1 MVVISALLVGSVAS
15 PARAESTA
23 VLDQSATVL
32 SSDQSRAAN
41 FNDWPTQL
49 FTPST
54 SGLLTRLDLALGRS
68 SDRVNGYHVDIF
80 PMNRDGE
87 LQSDPV
93 YGNPND
99 LEPVQIPAS
108 SVSAEAPSMS
118 TYQWTTINLERPV
131 VLVGGQK
138 YLVRL
143 VQEDGDGSFS
153 WFTSSSAYSRGGA
166 RDGDGNSIW
175 ADDNEEVP
183 LQYGFKTWMNQSVF
197 SNSGTWQA
205 SSIASTE
212 PIICEGDS
220 RYCPSFTDLST
231 NFDGSDVFGVSSYS
245 DATIHSSDSGANY
258 SSARTTRPISDGG
271 VAGTSMYANGEG
283 VLLSRFCN
291 LWMSI
296 DGGTTFSRITAV
308 DFGRGDNACFKQ
320 AVATQDGQVMAAVA
334 SGAAF
339 YDKHQGIYVSTDAGV
354 TWTETL
360 SDHPWTSIAMN
371 ADGSKMI
378 VVASDFTVM
387 ISTDSGASWSNL
399 PVEPLNTGRWNSVAM
414 AANGASAFLSDN
426 HNLFKVNLLTGE
438 VNKFGHE
445 DLWKKVQ
452 ISSDGQIVAALDDSG
467 HIFVSRDA
475 GVTIGQAGDG
485 NILFEDI
492 AMSSGGLLLHA
503 SAAGA
508 MYHIDPTTIDSTVT
522 SIVDPSPSPSP
533 KPASHGT
540 KTKSKRSAV
549 QFASSTSVLTSSVKK
564 SIKRTVTKAG
574 KNANY
579 VITGSA
585 GQTSGVSVKFVR
597 ALAKNRALAVKS
609 YLVKLGV
616 QRSHITI
623 KIKIVKQGVTPKTR
637 ILAKYLVL

>member
-23 VLDQSATVL
+23 VLDQSATLL

-54 SGLLTRLDLALGRS
+54 SGVLTRIDLALGRS
-68 SDRVNGYHVDIF
+68 SDRVNSFHVDVY
-80 PMNRDGE
+80 PMNRDNE
-87 LQSDPV
+87 PQSDPV

-108 SVSAEAPSMS
+108 SVSAESPSTS

-153 WFTSSSAYSRGGA
+153 WYTSSSAYTRGGA

-175 ADDNEEVP
+175 ADDNEQVA
-183 LQYGFKTWMNQSVF
+183 LQYGFKTWMKQSVF

-205 SSIASTE
+205 SSIAPLE
-212 PIICEGDS
+212 PFVCDGNEG
-220 RYCPSFTDLST
+220 YCPSFRYLST
-231 NFDGSDVFGVSSYS
+231 NFVGSEVFGVSQYS
-245 DATIHSSDSGANY
+245 EMTIHSSDSGATY
-258 SSARTTRPISDGG
+258 TTARTTRPISDGG
-271 VAGTSMYANGEG
+271 VADTSMYANGEG

-291 LWMSI
+291 LWKSI

-308 DFGRGDNACFKQ
+308 DYGRGDNACFKQ

-339 YDKHQGIYVSTDAGV
+339 YDKRQGIYVSTDAGV
-354 TWTETL
+354 TWTETI

-378 VVASDFTVM
+378 VVASDFAVKK
-387 ISTDSGASWSNL
+387 STDSGSTWSDL
-399 PVEPLNTGRWNSVAM
+399 AIEPLNTGRWNSVAM
-414 AANGASAFLSDN
+414 AANGETAFISDG
-426 HNLFKVNLLTGE
+426 HRLFKINLLSGE
-438 VNKFGHE
+438 VSNFGHE

-475 GVTIGQAGDG
+475 GLTLGEAGDG
-485 NILFEDI
+485 SIVFEDI

-508 MYHIDPTTIDSTVT
+508 MYHIDPTTVDSPVT
-522 SIVDPSPSPSP
+522 PAIDPSPSPSP
-533 KPASHGT
+533 KPESHGT
-540 KTKSKRSAV
+540 ETKLKRTSV
-549 QFASSTSVLTSSVKK
+549 QFASSTSVLSRTVKK
-564 SIKRTVTKAG
+564 SIKRTVSKAG
-574 KNANY
+574 KSATF

-585 GQTSGVSVKFVR
+585 GQASGVSTKFVR
-597 ALAKNRALAVKS
+597 ALAKNRAMAVKS
-609 YLVKLGV
+609 YLMKLGV
-616 QRSHITI
+616 KRSHITI
-623 KIKIVKQGVTPKTR
+623 KIKIVKQGLTPKTK
-637 ILAKYLVL
+637 ILAKYSVL